1 MSLLR
6 GSTMAPRQLINA
18 APTIL
23 LLVLFAAALPAQRQ
37 DQDRRPAPDVIYYNA
52 KVVTVDD
59 QFSYAQAVAIAGDKF
74 TAVGTNDAVRR
85 VAGPNTR
92 QIDLRGM
99 TVVPG
104 LTDNH
109 LHNAGGGPGVDLS
122 RARSIAD
129 VLKAVGD
136 RVRRVD
142 PGEIVISN
150 SDWHEAQLTEQR
162 LPLRRDLDTV
172 APMTPVVLVRGG
184 HEYILNS
191 AALAKW
197 NITKATPQPSGGR
210 ITRDA
215 DGELNGELVDTAK
228 SLVAL
233 PPEKPRMLDQ
243 RIRDQIVEY
252 NKLHAVGLTAV
263 RHPGDSIDNYRMRK
277 DMERR
282 GVLTMRVTQLL
293 RLGGAPAAIAQTLKA
308 SGLSPDDG
316 DALLRLGGMKMI
328 VDVCFEGGFMRE
340 PYEEPYGE
348 GGTFRGLQTTPPDQF
363 NEIVR
368 LYNRL
373 GWRVFTHAVGD
384 AAIDEVLAGYE
395 SANAE
400 ASITGR
406 RWGIEHAF
414 IGRRDHLPR
423 MKNLGLFLSLQ
434 DHLYLAGP
442 SLVNYWGRQ
451 RAFLTTPVKMYLDAG
466 LPVSGGT
473 DSSVV
478 PYSPLWV
485 IYHFVTRDTISG
497 GPMGVDQK
505 ISREDALRI
514 VTRNHWYLTFEENTK
529 GTIAPGRFADMVVLP
544 EDIMTVPAKRI
555 EQMRVMMTM
564 VGGKVVYRDAD
575 FRKLA
580 TD

>member
-1 MSLLR
+1 M
-6 GSTMAPRQLINA
+6 TMTRRRWTFPAVGG
-18 APTIL
+18 
-23 LLVLFAAALPAQRQ
+23 LLVALFVATLPAQRQ
-37 DQDRRPAPDVIYYNA
+37 GQPSAPDLIYYNA
-52 KVVTVDD
+52 KIVTVDD
-59 QFSYAQAVAIAGDKF
+59 RFSYAQAIAMSGDKF
-74 TAVGTNDAVRR
+74 TDVGTNDAVRR
-85 VAGPNTR
+85 LAGPKT
-92 QIDLRGM
+92 QQVDLHGM
-99 TVVPG
+99 TVIPG

-122 RARSIAD
+122 RTRTVAD
-129 VLKAVGD
+129 VLLAVGD
-136 RVRRVD
+136 RVKRAE
-142 PGEIVISN
+142 PGEVVVSN
-150 SDWHEAQLTEQR
+150 SDWHEAQLKEHR
-162 LPLRRDLDTV
+162 LPLRRDLDSA

-191 AALAKW
+191 AALSKW
-197 NITKATPQPSGGR
+197 KITKATPQPPGGR
-210 ITRDA
+210 ISRYS

-233 PPEKPRMLDQ
+233 PPEAPRTLDQ
-243 RIRDQIVEY
+243 RIQDQITEY

-263 RHPGDSIDNYRMRK
+263 RHPGDSIDNYRMRQE
-277 DMERR
+277 MERR

-293 RLGGAPAAIAQTLKA
+293 RLAGTPSAVEQTLKS

-316 DALLRLGGMKMI
+316 DALLRLGGMKMV
-328 VDVCFEGGFMRE
+328 VDGGFEGGFMRE

-348 GGTFRGLQTTPPDQF
+348 GGTFRGLQTTPPERF
-363 NEIVR
+363 NEAVK

-395 SANAE
+395 GASAE
-400 ASITGR
+400 SSIVGK

-414 IGRRDHLPR
+414 IGRPDQLPR
-423 MKNLGLFLSLQ
+423 MKQLGLFLSLQ

-442 SLVNYWGRQ
+442 SLVAYWGRQ

-473 DSSVV
+473 DSAVV
-478 PYSPLWV
+478 PYPPLWV

-497 GPMGVDQK
+497 GPMGVDQR
-505 ISREDALRI
+505 ISREDALRM
-514 VTRNHWYLTFEENTK
+514 VTRNHWYLTFEEKTK
-529 GTIAPGRFADMVVLP
+529 GVIAPGRFADLVVLE

-564 VGGKVVYRDAD
+564 VGGKAVYRDAG
-575 FRKLA
+575 FRKIIPE
-580 TD
+580 

>member
-1 MSLLR
+1 MRGPCKTAFGVAFFVLL
-6 GSTMAPRQLINA
+6 
-18 APTIL
+18 
-23 LLVLFAAALPAQRQ
+23 LFAAGLPAQRQ
-37 DQDRRPAPDVIYYNA
+37 RQGGGPTPDAIYYNA

-59 QFSYAQAVAIAGDKF
+59 QFSYAQAVAITGDKF
-74 TAVGTNDAVRR
+74 SAVGTNDRVRQL
-85 VAGPNTR
+85 AGPNTR
-92 QIDLRGM
+92 QVDLHGM
-99 TVVPG
+99 TVIPG

-129 VLKAVGD
+129 VLNAIGE
-136 RVRRVD
+136 RVKRAD
-142 PGEIVISN
+142 PGEVVISN
-150 SDWHEAQLTEQR
+150 SDWHEAQLKEQR
-162 LPLRRDLDTV
+162 LPLRRDLDAV
-172 APMTPVVLVRGG
+172 APMTPVVIVRGG
-184 HEYILNS
+184 HEYVLNS

-197 NITKATPQPSGGR
+197 NITRATPPPSGGR
-210 ITRDA
+210 ITRYA
-215 DGELNGELVDTAK
+215 DGELNGELVDAAK
-228 SLVAL
+228 SLVTL
-233 PPEKPRMLDQ
+233 PAEKPRTLEQ
-243 RIRDQIVEY
+243 RIEEQIAEY
-252 NKLHAVGLTAV
+252 RTLHAVGLTAV

-277 DMERR
+277 EMERR

-293 RLGGAPAAIAQTLKA
+293 RLGGPPAVIEQTLKS

-316 DALLRLGGMKMI
+316 DPLLRLGGMKMM
-328 VDVCFEGGFMRE
+328 VDGGFEGGFMRE

-348 GGTFRGLQTTPPDQF
+348 GGTFRGLQTTPPDRF
-363 NEIVR
+363 NETVK
-368 LYNRL
+368 LFNRL

-400 ASITGR
+400 ASIVGK

-423 MKNLGLFLSLQ
+423 MKALGLALSLQ

-442 SLVNYWGRQ
+442 SLVKYWGRE
-451 RAFLTTPVKMYLDAG
+451 RAFLTTPVKLYLDAG

-505 ISREDALRI
+505 ISREDALRM
-514 VTRNHWYLTFEENTK
+514 VTRNHWYLTFEENSK
-529 GTIAPGRFADMVVLP
+529 GIIAAGRYADMVVLP

-555 EQMRVMMTM
+555 EQMKVMMTM
-564 VGGKVVYRDAD
+564 VGGKVVYRDDA
-575 FRKLA
+575 FR
-580 TD
+580 TVVPN

>member
-1 MSLLR
+1 MYR
-6 GSTMAPRQLINA
+6 MRFIVATSTA
-18 APTIL
+18 A
-23 LLVLFAAALPAQRQ
+23 LLVLFASVLPAQRQ
-37 DQDRRPAPDVIYYNA
+37 ADGPAPDLVYYNA

-59 QFSYAQAVAIAGDKF
+59 RFSYAQAVAIRGDTF
-74 TAVGTNDAVRR
+74 TAVGTNESVRR
-85 VAGPNTR
+85 LAGPNTR
-92 QIDLRGM
+92 QVDLRGM

-122 RARSIAD
+122 HARTVDD

-136 RVRRVD
+136 RVRRAE
-142 PGEIVISN
+142 PGEVVISN
-150 SDWHEAQLTEQR
+150 SDWHEAQLKEQR
-162 LPLRRDLDTV
+162 LPLRRDLDRV
-172 APMTPVVLVRGG
+172 APMTAVVIVRGG
-184 HEYILNS
+184 HEYVLNS

-197 NITKATPQPSGGR
+197 HVTKATAQPAGGR
-210 ITRDA
+210 ITRYP

-228 SLVAL
+228 SLVTL
-233 PPEKPRMLDQ
+233 PAGTPRTLEE
-243 RIRDQIVEY
+243 RIQDQIAEY
-252 NKLHAVGLTAV
+252 NTLHAVGLTAV

-277 DMERR
+277 EMERR
-282 GVLTMRVTQLL
+282 GLLTMRVTQLL
-293 RLGGAPAAIAQTLKA
+293 RLGGAPAAIEQTLKS
-308 SGLSPDDG
+308 SGLSPTDG
-316 DALLRLGGMKMI
+316 DALLRLGGMKMG
-328 VDVCFEGGFMRE
+328 VDGGFEGGLMRD

-348 GGTFRGLQTTPPDQF
+348 GGTFRGLQTTPQRQF
-363 NEIVR
+363 NDTVR

-395 SANAE
+395 AANAD
-400 ASITGR
+400 ASIVGK

-414 IGRRDHLPR
+414 IGRADHLPR
-423 MKNLGLFLSLQ
+423 MKSLGLFLSLQ

-442 SLVNYWGRQ
+442 SLVRYWGKS

-497 GPMGVDQK
+497 GPMGVDQQV
-505 ISREDALRI
+505 SREDALRM
-514 VTRNHWYLTFEENTK
+514 VTRNHWYLTFEEGSK
-529 GTIAPGRFADMVVLP
+529 GMIAPGRFADMVVLP

-564 VGGKVVYRDAD
+564 VAGKVVYRDAA
-575 FRKLA
+575 FR
-580 TD
+580 TISSE

>member
-1 MSLLR
+1 MSYSRLIVTASIAGLL
-6 GSTMAPRQLINA
+6 GVFTA
-18 APTIL
+18 
-23 LLVLFAAALPAQRQ
+23 VLPAQRQ
-37 DQDRRPAPDVIYYNA
+37 GGRPAPDSIYYNA

-59 QFSYAQAVAIAGDKF
+59 QFSYARAVAITGDKF
-74 TAVGTNDAVRR
+74 TAVGTNDAVRAL
-85 VAGPNTR
+85 AGPDTR
-92 QIDLRGM
+92 LVDLRGM
-99 TVVPG
+99 TMIPG

-109 LHNAGGGPGVDLS
+109 LHSAGGGPGVDLS
-122 RARSIAD
+122 GTRTID
-129 VLKAVGD
+129 EVLKAVSD
-136 RVRRVD
+136 RVKRAE
-142 PGEIVISN
+142 PGEVVISN
-150 SDWHEAQLTEQR
+150 NDWHEAQLKEGR
-162 LPLRRDLDTV
+162 LPLRRDLDQV
-172 APMTPVVLVRGG
+172 APMAPVVLVRGG
-184 HEYILNS
+184 HEYVLNS

-197 NITKATPQPSGGR
+197 NITKATAQRPGGR
-210 ITRDA
+210 ITRYP

-228 SLVAL
+228 ALVTL
-233 PPEKPRMLDQ
+233 PPEAPHTPEQ
-243 RIRDQIVEY
+243 RIQDQIAEY

-277 DMERR
+277 EMERR

-293 RLGGAPAAIAQTLKA
+293 RLGGTPAAIEQTLKS
-308 SGLSPDDG
+308 SGLSPEEG
-316 DALLRLGGMKMI
+316 DARLRLGGMKMG
-328 VDVCFEGGFMRE
+328 VDGGFEGGFMRE

-348 GGTFRGLQTTPPDQF
+348 GGKFRGLQTTPPDRF
-363 NEIVR
+363 NETVK

-395 SANAE
+395 AANAE
-400 ASITGR
+400 KSIAGK

-423 MKNLGLFLSLQ
+423 MKNLGLLLSLQ

-442 SLVNYWGRQ
+442 SLVKYWGRQ

-485 IYHFVTRDTISG
+485 FYHFVTRETISG

-505 ISREDALRI
+505 ISREDALRM

-529 GTIAPGRFADMVVLP
+529 GIIAPGRFADLVVLP
-544 EDIMTVPAKRI
+544 EDIMTVPPTRI

>member
-1 MSLLR
+1 VSLKRLIITA
-6 GSTMAPRQLINA
+6 STA
-18 APTIL
+18 IL
-23 LLVLFAAALPAQRQ
+23 FICFVSVLPAKRQ
-37 DQDRRPAPDVIYYNA
+37 GGRPAPDVIYYNA

-59 QFSYAQAVAIAGDKF
+59 QFSYAQAVAITADKF
-74 TAVGTNDAVRR
+74 AAVGTNEAVRVLAGKGTR
-85 VAGPNTR
+85 V
-92 QIDLRGM
+92 IDLRGM
-99 TVVPG
+99 TVIPG

-109 LHNAGGGPGVDLS
+109 LHSAGGGPGVDLS
-122 RARSIAD
+122 RTRTVD
-129 VLKAVGD
+129 EVLKAVGD
-136 RVRRVD
+136 RVKRAE
-142 PGEIVISN
+142 PGEVVISN
-150 SDWHEAQLTEQR
+150 NDWHEAQLKEQR
-162 LPLRRDLDTV
+162 LPLRHDLDKV

-184 HEYILNS
+184 HEYVLNS

-197 NITKATPQPSGGR
+197 NITKTTVQPAGGR
-210 ITRDA
+210 ITRYA

-228 SLVAL
+228 SLVTL
-233 PPEKPRMLDQ
+233 PAEKARTLEQ
-243 RIRDQIVEY
+243 QIQDQIAEY

-263 RHPGDSIDNYRMRK
+263 RHPGDSIDSYRMRK
-277 DMERR
+277 EMERR

-293 RLGGAPAAIAQTLKA
+293 RLGGTPAAIEQTLKS
-308 SGLSPDDG
+308 SGLSPEDG
-316 DALLRLGGMKMI
+316 DALLRLGGMKMG
-328 VDVCFEGGFMRE
+328 VDGGFEGGFMRE

-348 GGTFRGLQTTPPDQF
+348 GGKFRGLQTTPPKRF
-363 NEIVR
+363 NETVK

-384 AAIDEVLAGYE
+384 AAIDEVLTGYE
-395 SANAE
+395 AANTE
-400 ASITGR
+400 KSIAGR

-442 SLVNYWGRQ
+442 SLVKYWGRQ
-451 RAFLTTPVKMYLDAG
+451 RAFLTTPVKMYMDAG

-485 IYHFVTRDTISG
+485 IYHFVTRETISG

-505 ISREDALRI
+505 ISREDALRM

-529 GTIAPGRFADMVVLP
+529 GMIAPGRFADMVVLP

-575 FRKLA
+575 FHKVA

>member
-1 MSLLR
+1 MYFNV
-6 GSTMAPRQLINA
+6 I
-18 APTIL
+18 
-23 LLVLFAAALPAQRQ
+23 VAAATIAIFTALTQVSPAQRQ
-37 DQDRRPAPDVIYYNA
+37 GTGPAPDVIYYNA
-52 KVVTVDD
+52 RIVTVDD
-59 QFSYAQAVAIAGDKF
+59 EFSYAQAVAIAGDRF
-74 TAVGTNDAVRR
+74 SAVGTNEAVRR
-85 VAGPNTR
+85 LGGPNTR
-92 QIDLRGM
+92 QVDLRGM

-109 LHNAGGGPGVDLS
+109 LHTAGGGPGVDLS
-122 RARSIAD
+122 RTRTIDD
-129 VLKAVGD
+129 VLNAIAG
-136 RVRRVD
+136 RVRGAEPREV
-142 PGEIVISN
+142 VVSN
-150 SDWHEAQLTEQR
+150 SDWHEAQLKEQH
-162 LPLRRDLDTV
+162 LPLRRDLDKV
-172 APMTPVVLVRGG
+172 APMTPVVIVRGG
-184 HEYILNS
+184 HEYVLNS

-197 NITKATPQPSGGR
+197 NITKATPQPAGGR
-210 ITRDA
+210 ITRYP

-228 SLVAL
+228 SLVIL
-233 PPEKPRMLDQ
+233 PADKARPLEQ
-243 RIRDQIVEY
+243 RIQDQIAEY

-277 DMERR
+277 EMERR

-293 RLGGAPAAIAQTLKA
+293 RLGGTPAAIEQTLKS
-308 SGLSPDDG
+308 SGLSPTDG
-316 DALLRLGGMKMI
+316 DALLRLGGMKMG
-328 VDVCFEGGFMRE
+328 VDGG
-340 PYEEPYGE
+340 GE
-348 GGTFRGLQTTPPDQF
+348 GGKFRGLQTTQPAQF
-363 NEIVR
+363 NETVR
-368 LYNRL
+368 IYNRL

-384 AAIDEVLAGYE
+384 AAIDEVLAEYE
-395 SANAE
+395 AANAE
-400 ASITGR
+400 ASIVGR

-423 MKNLGLFLSLQ
+423 MKALGLFLSLQ

-442 SLVNYWGRQ
+442 SLVKYWGRQ

-473 DSSVV
+473 DASVV

-505 ISREDALRI
+505 ISREDALRM

-529 GTIAPGRFADMVVLP
+529 GMIAPGRFADLVVLP

-555 EQMRVMMTM
+555 ERMRVMMTM

-575 FRKLA
+575 FRHIS
-580 TD
+580 TE

>member
-1 MSLLR
+1 MKVQPIIAS
-6 GSTMAPRQLINA
+6 A
-18 APTIL
+18 AL
-23 LLVLFAAALPAQRQ
+23 AVVFASILPAQRQ
-37 DQDRRPAPDVIYYNA
+37 QGRSGAPPDVIYYNA

-59 QFSYAQAVAIAGDKF
+59 QFSYAQAVAITGDKF
-74 TAVGTNDAVRR
+74 TAVGTNDSLRAL
-85 VAGPNTR
+85 AGPNTR
-92 QIDLRGM
+92 LVDLRGM
-99 TVVPG
+99 TVIPG

-122 RARSIAD
+122 RTRSVD
-129 VLKAVGD
+129 EVLKAVGD
-136 RVRRVD
+136 RVKRAE
-142 PGEIVISN
+142 PGEVVLSN
-150 SDWHEAQLTEQR
+150 SDWHEAQLKEQR
-162 LPLRRDLDTV
+162 LPLRRDLDKV
-172 APMTPVVLVRGG
+172 APMTPVVMVRGG
-184 HEYILNS
+184 HEYVLNS
-191 AALAKW
+191 AALTKW
-197 NITKATPQPSGGR
+197 NITKTTAQPPGGR
-210 ITRDA
+210 ITRYA

-228 SLVAL
+228 LLVTL
-233 PPEKPRMLDQ
+233 PAETARTLEQ
-243 RIRDQIVEY
+243 RIQDQIAEY

-263 RHPGDSIDNYRMRK
+263 RHPGDSVDNYRMRK
-277 DMERR
+277 EMERR

-293 RLGGAPAAIAQTLKA
+293 RLAGTPAAIEQTLKS

-316 DALLRLGGMKMI
+316 DAFLRLGGMKMA
-328 VDVCFEGGFMRE
+328 VDGGFEGGFMRE

-348 GGTFRGLQTTPPDQF
+348 GGTFRGLQTTPPDRF
-363 NEIVR
+363 NETVK

-384 AAIDEVLAGYE
+384 AAIDEVLAGYDA
-395 SANAE
+395 ANAE
-400 ASITGR
+400 RSIVGR

-423 MKNLGLFLSLQ
+423 MKNLGLLLSLQ

-497 GPMGVDQK
+497 GPMGVEQK
-505 ISREDALRI
+505 ISREDALRM

-529 GTIAPGRFADMVVLP
+529 GVIAPGRFADMVVLP

-564 VGGKVVYRDAD
+564 VGGNVVYRDVD
-575 FRKLA
+575 FRKIA
-580 TD
+580 TN